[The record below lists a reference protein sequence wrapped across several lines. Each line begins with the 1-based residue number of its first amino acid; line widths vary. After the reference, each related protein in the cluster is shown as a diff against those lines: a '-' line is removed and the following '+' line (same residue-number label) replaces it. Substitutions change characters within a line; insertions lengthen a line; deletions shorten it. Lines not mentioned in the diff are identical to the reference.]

1 MSECF
6 SLDHLTLNDPTRRGA
21 LAKSKTMT
29 EVNKRYPLPTPTHTH
44 KPKNEKRRRRK
55 NICNEVSKELEE
67 KTYIILQC
75 FDETIKRAFVS
86 RISHHS

>member
-1 MSECF
+1 MSESF
-6 SLDHLTLNDPTRRGA
+6 SLDHLTLNDPTRSGA

-29 EVNKRYPLPTPTHTH
+29 EVNKCYPLPKPTHTH
-44 KPKNEKRRRRK
+44 KPKNDKKK

-67 KTYIILQC
+67 QTYIILQC

>member
-1 MSECF
+1 
-6 SLDHLTLNDPTRRGA
+6 
-21 LAKSKTMT
+21 MT

-86 RISHHS
+86 RISHHSWLNLPIAEPLKQLIRLS